1 MPEPAANPAPLRGT
15 RVLDLT
21 RNVAGPFATQILA
34 DLGADVI
41 KVEYPR
47 RGDDTRAWGPPFWNG
62 TSTVFLSL
70 NRNKRSLRLDLR
82 QEEDRERLG
91 RLAEDA
97 QVLVESF
104 RPGDL
109 DRLGLGV
116 TWAHERNPSL
126 LYCSISG
133 FGPRGPLRD
142 RPGYDPLMQAF
153 AGVMSV
159 TGAPEGMPVRAGVS
173 LIDMATGM
181 WAALAIVACLVQ
193 CPDAEGRR
201 PGRHIQVS
209 LYETA
214 LTWMSYHLAGYWAT
228 GETPSPQGAGVAFL
242 CPYGAFEALDGQVVI
257 AAANDAMFRKLCDV
271 LELGLNASDPSFATN
286 SDRVRHREI
295 VEAAISRATSRRKA
309 IELEETLN
317 AAGIP
322 CAPILSVDAVA
333 RHPQAQALGIFQKAA
348 HPAISDL
355 QLVGLPVTIDGQR
368 TQVRRHPPLLGEHDA
383 ELAAGWA
390 RPQEDT

>member
-1 MPEPAANPAPLRGT
+1 MPEPAANPAPLRGI

-41 KVEYPR
+41 KVEYPE

-62 TSTVFLSL
+62 ESTVFLSL
-70 NRNKRSLRLDLR
+70 NRNKRSVCLDLR
-82 QEEDRERLG
+82 QEADREKLG
-91 RLAEDA
+91 RLAEHA

-126 LYCSISG
+126 LYCSLSG
-133 FGPRGPLRD
+133 FGQRGPLCD

-153 AGVMSV
+153 AGIMSV
-159 TGAPEGMPVRAGVS
+159 TGVPGGAPVRAGVS
-173 LIDMATGM
+173 LVDMATGM
-181 WAALAIVACLVQ
+181 WAALGIMACLVQ
-193 CPDAEGRR
+193 SPDPHG
-201 PGRHIQVS
+201 PGSGHHIQVS

-242 CPYGAFEALDGQVVI
+242 CPYGAFQALDGRVVI

-271 LELGLNASDPSFATN
+271 LGLSLNAADPRFATN
-286 SDRVRHREI
+286 SDRVEHREF
-295 VEAAISRATSRRKA
+295 VEAAINKATSHRKA
-309 IELEETLN
+309 SELEETLN
-317 AAGIP
+317 AHGIP

-333 RHPQAQALGIFQKAA
+333 RHPQAQALGIFQKVP
-348 HPAISDL
+348 HPAIGDL
-355 QLVGLPVTIDGQR
+355 QLVGLPVTFGGQR
-368 TQVRRHPPLLGEHDA
+368 TQVRRHPPRLGEHDT

-390 RPQEDT
+390 LPQEDI